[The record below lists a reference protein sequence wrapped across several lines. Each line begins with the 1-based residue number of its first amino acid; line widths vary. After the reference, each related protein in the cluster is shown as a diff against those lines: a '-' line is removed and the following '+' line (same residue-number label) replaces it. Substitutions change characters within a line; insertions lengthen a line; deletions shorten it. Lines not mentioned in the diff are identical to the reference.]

1 MEREGSVKR
10 GAGTSVSYD
19 SSFFD
24 TPRYGDRGNEKT
36 WTSPRLIAFQNR
48 IRSFFNSLTLEIFDD
63 SNGKWYRR
71 SDRQAIWL
79 LDVSYRHTLER
90 ETSVFALHPRYPFK
104 ICTGFAACSGSFTR
118 SESRSIYSPLAWA
131 ARRSL
136 SCCWPVVNS
145 TQLTL
150 TLNLAPVL
158 CLCSDIPRNS
168 QAIAQGIAPRVC
180 PASGV
185 PSIVW
190 DFPAKR

>member
-1 MEREGSVKR
+1 MFL
-10 GAGTSVSYD
+10 TTQVS
-19 SSFFD
+19 STRHD
-24 TPRYGDRGNEKT
+24 TTRDRGNEKT
-36 WTSPRLIAFQNR
+36 WTSPRWLR
-48 IRSFFNSLTLEIFDD
+48 TIRFRTESSRFGEKYSLVFRLENFDD
-63 SNGKWYRR
+63 SNGKWTRLDRR
-71 SDRQAIWL
+71 AIWL
-79 LDVSYRHTLER
+79 LDVSYRHVGAWNEC
-90 ETSVFALHPRYPFK
+90 
-104 ICTGFAACSGSFTR
+104 ICFLPSLSFQDLYRICGCSGSFTR

-190 DFPAKR
+190 DFPAKG

>member
-1 MEREGSVKR
+1 MFLTTQVSSTRHDTAIEETRKLGPRLAWLRFRTESDPFSILSPWKFLTTRMVNDIDKLFDFLTFLTVTRWSVKR
-10 GAGTSVSYD
+10 VY
-19 SSFFD
+19 
-24 TPRYGDRGNEKT
+24 
-36 WTSPRLIAFQNR
+36 
-48 IRSFFNSLTLEIFDD
+48 
-63 SNGKWYRR
+63 
-71 SDRQAIWL
+71 L
-79 LDVSYRHTLER
+79 LS
-90 ETSVFALHPRYPFK
+90 ALHPRYPFK

-180 PASGV
+180 PASGM